1 MRAISWTFGAALL
14 VSAGITGSVGC
25 QFVTA
30 VDRDLVPGGE
40 GGSGGGAGGGGQG
53 GQAQGGG
60 GQGGGAP
67 DPCTDGTQNGAETD
81 VDCGG
86 GTCAGC
92 ASGMSCGGAGDCAS
106 GTCTGGTCVDVV
118 LISEVRTRGLGGSTD
133 EFVEL
138 YNAGNADVTTDASW
152 VLEVRAAPQN
162 INQCGSSAYIA
173 RWAGNGATI
182 PSHGH
187 LLIAAEGYT
196 QMPAADVVI
205 MGTGFLPDAASVRLM
220 HGADVADAVCFY
232 FNQQTQGSLTCP
244 AAPFT
249 CEGTPIENPHDG
261 SAATD
266 TDESLERLPGGTQG
280 NAADTNDNSADFA
293 AITPATPESTTSPAT
308 P

>member
-1 MRAISWTFGAALL
+1 MRAISWTVGAALL
-14 VSAGITGSVGC
+14 VSASIAGGVGC

-30 VDRDLVPGGE
+30 VDRDLIPGGE
-40 GGSGGGAGGGGQG
+40 GGAGGSGGAGQGGG
-53 GQAQGGG
+53 AQGGG
-60 GQGGGAP
+60 GQGGGMV
-67 DPCTDGTQNGAETD
+67 DPCADGMQNGAETD

-86 GTCAGC
+86 GTCAPC
-92 ASGMSCGGAGDCAS
+92 ASGLSCGDAGDCAS
-106 GTCTGGTCVDVV
+106 GFCTGGTCVDVL

-138 YNAGNADVTTDASW
+138 YNAGDADVTADMSW
-152 VLEVRAAPQN
+152 VLEIRSAPQ
-162 INQCGSSAYIA
+162 NQCGSTTYIS
-173 RWAGNGATI
+173 RWAGSGETI

-205 MGTGFLPDAASVRLM
+205 TGTGFLPDAASVRLM

-244 AAPFT
+244 ASPFS
-249 CEGTPIENPHDG
+249 CEGTPIQNPHDG

-266 TDESLERLPGGTQG
+266 TDESLERKPGGAQG
-280 NAADTNDNSADFA
+280 NATDTNDSSADFA
-293 AITPATPESTTSPAT
+293 VITPATPESTTSPAT

>member
-14 VSAGITGSVGC
+14 VSAGIAGSVGC

-30 VDRDLVPGGE
+30 VDRDLIPGGE
-40 GGSGGGAGGGGQG
+40 GGAGGAGGAGQG

-60 GQGGGAP
+60 GQGGGMP
-67 DPCTDGTQNGAETD
+67 DPCTDGVQNGAETD

-92 ASGMSCGGAGDCAS
+92 ASGMSCGDGEDCAS
-106 GTCTGGTCVDVV
+106 GFCTGGTCVDVV
-118 LISEVRTRGLGGSTD
+118 LISEVRTRGLGGATD

-138 YNAGNADVTTDASW
+138 YNAGAADVTTDASW
-152 VLEVRAAPQN
+152 VLEVRTVSQ
-162 INQCGSSAYIA
+162 NQCASTAYIA
-173 RWAGNGATI
+173 RWAGSGETI
-182 PSHGH
+182 PAHGH

-205 MGTGFLPDAASVRLM
+205 TGTGFLPDAGSVRLM

-232 FNQQTQGSLTCP
+232 YSQPTLGSLTC
-244 AAPFT
+244 AAKPFS

-266 TDESLERLPGGTQG
+266 TDESLERLPGGMQG
-280 NAADTNDNSADFA
+280 NATDTNDTSADFA
-293 AITPATPESTTSPAT
+293 VITPATPESTASPAT